1 LIKCNSCMQALESKN
16 FENHVMEHHF
26 NEIDKNTISEKNV
39 PNALDTS
46 IITSSNSFGI
56 VIHVNEQFSKI
67 SKRFKQKVFGQKRL
81 LSSSKL
87 SVKKHA
93 KIQSPEKLVCDTC
106 KKEMDLEI
114 CRIVI
119 TGNVDGGP
127 QFFSFHFFPPCWNFD
142 DFCQENPN
150 LSLDRML
157 FDIPEN
163 MSMSENSIKDLQ
175 SNLSFWK

>member
-1 LIKCNSCMQALESKN
+1 MQALESKN

-39 PNALDTS
+39 PNALDT
-46 IITSSNSFGI
+46 
-56 VIHVNEQFSKI
+56 SKI